1 MNDGESD
8 RDRDPAEELREMIQR
23 MLSGDGEMDFG
34 ALANAAGVSGAD
46 SQSIAGLMQHL
57 QSALSN
63 PSDEI
68 DWSAGMK
75 QAERVISQNPGAVSS
90 DERDATKQAANLAA
104 LWLDEQT
111 EVGSIGEMELLSRQQ
126 WAQATMPVWQ
136 EIAAPVATSIADA
149 LTQAMGEATPE
160 SESEMIAGAG
170 RLLRNVGGTLFAVQ
184 LGQVVGQLAGE
195 VLAGGDVGFPL
206 LDDRAAVIP
215 ANLPKLT
222 DGLEVPVD
230 QVRIWLALREF
241 AHARLFQH
249 AKWLRLQ
256 VLSGIRSYAEGI
268 HVDVRAIE
276 DLASEVDPSNP
287 EQLQELLRNG
297 SLIPP
302 RSEEQEQALASLETT
317 LALVEGWVDCVT
329 ASAASRLPSAQSIAE
344 AIRRRRATG
353 GPAEKAFST
362 LVGLELR
369 PRRLR
374 EASEFWQK
382 VTDAVGSEKRDS
394 LWAHFDLVPTA
405 DDIDDP
411 SRIIASLKGER
422 VEPDEMDIA
431 LAQLFDEEEGDG
443 PVDKSE

>member
-23 MLSGDGEMDFG
+23 MLSGDGEMDFS

-75 QAERVISQNPGAVSS
+75 QAERVISQNPGSVSS

-268 HVDVRAIE
+268 HVDVRARSKTLLPKSTPRTPSSCRSSCATARSSL
-276 DLASEVDPSNP
+276 LAQKSRS
-287 EQLQELLRNG
+287 RR
-297 SLIPP
+297 SP
-302 RSEEQEQALASLETT
+302 RSRPPSRSSRAGS
-317 LALVEGWVDCVT
+317 T
-329 ASAASRLPSAQSIAE
+329 ASQPVPRLACRAHSRSP
-344 AIRRRRATG
+344 RRFVADAR
-353 GPAEKAFST
+353 PA
-362 LVGLELR
+362 GR
-369 PRRLR
+369 PRRR
-374 EASEFWQK
+374 SPPSSASSF
-382 VTDAVGSEKRDS
+382 APVGCAR
-394 LWAHFDLVPTA
+394 P
-405 DDIDDP
+405 
-411 SRIIASLKGER
+411 ASSGR
-422 VEPDEMDIA
+422 R
-431 LAQLFDEEEGDG
+431 
-443 PVDKSE
+443 